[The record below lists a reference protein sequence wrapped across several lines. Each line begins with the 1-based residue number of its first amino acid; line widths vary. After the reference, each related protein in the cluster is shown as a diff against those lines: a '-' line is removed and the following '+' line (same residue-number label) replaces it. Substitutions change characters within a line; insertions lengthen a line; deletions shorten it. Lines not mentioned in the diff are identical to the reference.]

1 MRDIVDYIFV
11 DFDVPLIL
19 NFRKLTF
26 MIRETTYLYAHFENV
41 THINVTY
48 DIGLQ
53 F

>member
-1 MRDIVDYIFV
+1 MRDIVDNVFV
-11 DFDVPLIL
+11 DFDVPLKL
-19 NFRKLTF
+19 NFRKSTL
-26 MIRETTYLYAHFENV
+26 MVRETTYLYAHFENV